1 MENWFKDYFFK
12 AYNWAM
18 GHARAVETTKVR
30 VRVGVRFQVETTKVR
45 VRVRIRFQVETT
57 KVRFR
62 VGGVHLFRV

>member
-30 VRVGVRFQVETTKVR
+30 VRVGVRFQVETTKMR
-45 VRVRIRFQVETT
+45 VRR
-57 KVRFR
+57 
-62 VGGVHLFRV
+62 

>member
-30 VRVGVRFQVETTKVR
+30 VGVGVRFQATKVR
-45 VRVRIRFQVETT
+45 VGVG
-57 KVRFR
+57 VRF
-62 VGGVHLFRV
+62 